1 MIWLSDV
8 ASATP
13 EVAPYLSALERW
25 AAHWG
30 EHLARIAA
38 QDDDQAL
45 DGQALVDEACR
56 IGVLNGLTG
65 PATETSAEPGA
76 EPGADAWAGGA
87 SWALWAE
94 AGEAPGVPESPPPRP
109 EGLDVD
115 VLGTLAAAGGAGWAW
130 GLHRM
135 ALAARVLQALRW
147 RAPASVGAPCRPVY
161 AGPGL
166 AAHQPDVMAALWRGQ
181 ARSLE
186 GWSRDACVPRLPA
199 PGWTVLA
206 LPDWTHLLWPA
217 WRLEPGSQGQ
227 TQVVWQWYVLSR
239 EAAQAS
245 RAPPPLGLR
254 PLQAWTVAAGPA
266 SWQALTDVDGVG
278 AALWRELTLKD
289 QVGTMTV
296 ATASVGAAWQETR
309 AHVQARHQGGQP
321 LIHHDAVQRLIAQQE
336 AALQQAQRCVQAWRR
351 PCQPR
356 HLPAVLRDRREV
368 HQHLVALA
376 DAAIQAQG
384 AAAYLRHSA
393 AARAWTDQWTL
404 RQLAGGV
411 RDALR
416 LACLCE
422 GLDDEGRDA
431 TATAA
436 AWAGQPT
443 DATPAGLLPPEHP
456 LSPARTTEQLRPLAA
471 WLARAPEGDL
481 WQQDTD
487 RLPRP
492 LARLRQRARRFAQ
505 THLQP
510 HAAALDRART
520 APPGALS
527 EPLSAILAEA
537 GRQGWLSTYLP
548 WPLGRMAWRAWPHA
562 IAWQAALV
570 VEEFGAVDGGL
581 MQVLSAHHLGS
592 LPVMLSGQPS
602 QVWRTLRP
610 LYRAC
615 HAGAPV
621 LMAYAITEPLAGSD
635 AEHGAGA
642 ATMVP
647 GLVARRVPGGWR
659 LNGRKCYVSGGDLAQ
674 AWTVFAAQ
682 AGQDVRSWT
691 CFLVRDQSGV
701 TRLRNEDKLG
711 LRASGTT
718 ELVFDEVWVPDAD
731 VIGEP
736 GQGWAINR
744 STLTFS
750 RIPVG
755 AMALGMARSA
765 VQIAVQWSRTPDEHG
780 QRPIDR
786 QDVQLDLA
794 ALVSEVRA
802 LRAALWHEARHAW
815 HPGAFQASWCKA
827 WATERAQAV
836 VEQALDLVGEWG
848 LLAEAGLERVLRD
861 VRVTRIFEGTTDIN
875 RLSLMESWSPEWAGK
890 PLHQGPPGV

>member
-1 MIWLSDV
+1 VTWPNDV
-8 ASATP
+8 ALATP
-13 EVAPYLSALERW
+13 EAAQYLLAVERW
-25 AAHWG
+25 AARWG

-38 QDDDQAL
+38 QDDDQTL

-56 IGVLNGLTG
+56 LGVLPALTG
-65 PATETSAEPGA
+65 PVSERPDAPGVA
-76 EPGADAWAGGA
+76 A
-87 SWALWAE
+87 WALWAE
-94 AGEAPGVPESPPPRP
+94 ARATPEVPDASDIASDDAPPPRP
-109 EGLDVD
+109 DGLDVD
-115 VLGTLAAAGGAGWAW
+115 LLSALAQAGGAGWAW

-135 ALAARVLQALRW
+135 ALAARVLQTLPW
-147 RAPASVGAPCRPVY
+147 WSTASVGAPCRPVY

-166 AAHQPDVMAALWRGQ
+166 AAHPPEVMAALWRGT
-181 ARSLE
+181 AWPLDDGLHSTRE
-186 GWSRDACVPRLPA
+186 PRLPA

-217 WRLEPGSQGQ
+217 WHLEPGVQGQ
-227 TQVVWQWYVLSR
+227 MEVVWQWYMLSR
-239 EAAQAS
+239 EVAQAS
-245 RAPPPLGLR
+245 LVPPPLGLR
-254 PLQAWTVAAGPA
+254 PLQAWTVGAGPA
-266 SWQALTDVDGVG
+266 SWQALADPDAMG
-278 AALWRELTLKD
+278 AALWRELILKD
-289 QVGTMTV
+289 HVGTMTV
-296 ATASVGAAWQETR
+296 ATASVGAAWRESRT
-309 AHVQARHQGGQP
+309 HVQTRHQGGQP
-321 LIHHDAVQRLIAQQE
+321 LIYHDAVQGLIAQQDM
-336 AALQQAQRCVQAWRR
+336 ALQQARRCMQAWRR
-351 PCQPR
+351 PCQPQ
-356 HLPAVLRDRREV
+356 HLPALLRDRCEV
-368 HQHLVALA
+368 HRHLVALA
-376 DAAIQAQG
+376 DAAIQVQG
-384 AAAYLRHSA
+384 AAGYLRQSA

-404 RQLAGGV
+404 RQMAGGV

-416 LACLCE
+416 LAYLC
-422 GLDDEGRDA
+422 DGRDE
-431 TATAA
+431 TGITSVPC
-436 AWAGQPT
+436 GQRT
-443 DATPAGLLPPEHP
+443 EAMPAGLLPPEHP

-471 WLARAPEGDL
+471 WLARAPDGDL
-481 WQQDTD
+481 WQQDTE

-492 LARLRQRARRFAQ
+492 LARLRRRARQFAQ

-520 APPGALS
+520 ASPGALG
-527 EPLSAILAEA
+527 EPLSTILAEA

-548 WPLGRMAWRAWPHA
+548 WPLGRMAWRAWRHA
-562 IAWQAALV
+562 VAWQAALV

-592 LPVMLSGQPS
+592 LPVLLSGRPT

-615 HAGAPV
+615 HEGQPA

-635 AEHGAGA
+635 VEHGAGA
-642 ATMVP
+642 ATMSP
-647 GLVARRVPGGWR
+647 GVVARRVPGGWR

-682 AGQDVRSWT
+682 AGQDLRSWT
-691 CFLVRDQSGV
+691 CFVVRDQPGV

-765 VQIAVQWSRTPDEHG
+765 VQIAVQWARTPDAWG

-786 QDVQLDLA
+786 QDVQLELA

-802 LRAALWHEARHAW
+802 MRAALWHEARHAW
-815 HPGAFQASWCKA
+815 HPGGFQASWCKA

-848 LLAEAGLERVLRD
+848 VLAEAGLERVLRD

-875 RLSLMESWSPEWAGK
+875 RLSLMESWAPEWAGR

>member
-1 MIWLSDV
+1 MTLQSDV

-13 EVAPYLSALERW
+13 EVAQYLSAIERW
-25 AAHWG
+25 AARWG
-30 EHLARIAA
+30 AHLARIAA
-38 QDDDQAL
+38 QDDDQTL
-45 DGQALVDEACR
+45 DGQALVDEARR
-56 IGVLNGLTG
+56 IGVLPELIRL
-65 PATETSAEPGA
+65 ATETPAEPGA
-76 EPGADAWAGGA
+76 VA
-87 SWALWAE
+87 WALWAE
-94 AGEAPGVPESPPPRP
+94 SCEVPEEPPPRP
-109 EGLDVD
+109 AGLDVD
-115 VLGTLAAAGGAGWAW
+115 VLSTLAATGGAGWAW
-130 GLHRM
+130 GLHCM

-147 RAPASVGAPCRPVY
+147 RAPASLGAPCRPVY

-166 AAHQPDVMAALWRGQ
+166 AAHRPDVVAALWRGQ
-181 ARSLE
+181 AKPLVGGPHDS
-186 GWSRDACVPRLPA
+186 CQPRLPA

-217 WRLEPGSQGQ
+217 WRLEPGPQGQ
-227 TQVVWQWYVLSR
+227 TQAVWQWYVLSR

-245 RAPPPLGLR
+245 LAPPPLGLR

-266 SWQALTDVDGVG
+266 SWQALADTGGVG
-278 AALWRELTLKD
+278 AALWRELMLKD
-289 QVGTMTV
+289 QFGTMTV
-296 ATASVGAAWQETR
+296 ATASVGAALRETR
-309 AHVQARHQGGQP
+309 AYVQTRHQGGHL

-336 AALQQAQRCVQAWRR
+336 TALQQAQRCVQAWRG
-351 PCQPR
+351 PCQPQQ
-356 HLPAVLRDRREV
+356 LPALLRDRREV

-376 DAAIQAQG
+376 DAGIQAQG
-384 AAAYLRHSA
+384 AAGYLRHSEV
-393 AARAWTDQWTL
+393 ARAWTDQWTL

-411 RDALR
+411 RDTLR
-416 LACLCE
+416 LACLCD
-422 GLDDEGRDA
+422 GGDDMGIN
-431 TATAA
+431 AA
-436 AWAGQPT
+436 PSYQPK

-471 WLARAPEGDL
+471 WLARAPDGDL
-481 WQQDTD
+481 WQQDTE

-492 LARLRQRARRFAQ
+492 LAHLRRRARRFAQ

-510 HAAALDRART
+510 HAVALDRART
-520 APPGALS
+520 ASPGALA
-527 EPLSAILAEA
+527 EPLSTILAEA

-548 WPLGRMAWRAWPHA
+548 WPLGRMAWRAWRHA
-562 IAWQAALV
+562 VAWQAALV

-592 LPVMLSGQPS
+592 LPVMLSGRPA

-615 HAGAPV
+615 HAGQPL

-642 ATMVP
+642 ATMTP
-647 GLVARRVPGGWR
+647 GVVARRVQGGWR
-659 LNGRKCYVSGGDLAQ
+659 LNGRKCYVSGGDAAH

-682 AGQDVRSWT
+682 EGQDLRSWT
-691 CFLVRDQSGV
+691 CFVVRDQPGV

-718 ELVFDEVWVPDAD
+718 ELVLDEVWVPDAD

-765 VQIAVQWSRTPDEHG
+765 VQIALQWSRTPDAWG

-802 LRAALWHEARHAW
+802 MRAALWHEARHAW

-827 WATERAQAV
+827 WATERAQTV
-836 VEQALDLVGEWG
+836 VEQAMDLVGEWG
-848 LLAEAGLERVLRD
+848 VLAEAGLERVLRD

-875 RLSLMESWSPEWAGK
+875 RLALMECWAPEWAGR